1 MVLERIVETTLQLDS
16 EAGLLKMH
24 KKKAKRGVLNRCVE
38 RIIAAP
44 FIPSQP
50 ILHRADVHY
59 ETQQNIRKQTVGGEE
74 EEAVVKLFLLL
85 IVVTLQEQLEVLW
98 QQFKSLQRQLQEQ
111 SESEPKETLTMQIE
125 ANYDH
130 LILEGDKLVEIRR
143 DEQRWVS

>member
-16 EAGLLKMH
+16 AAGLLKMH

-59 ETQQNIRKQTVGGEE
+59 ETQQNIRKQTVGGAE
-74 EEAVVKLFLLL
+74 EEAVVKLLL

>member
-1 MVLERIVETTLQLDS
+1 MEE
-16 EAGLLKMH
+16 
-24 KKKAKRGVLNRCVE
+24 
-38 RIIAAP
+38 
-44 FIPSQP
+44 
-50 ILHRADVHY
+50 
-59 ETQQNIRKQTVGGEE
+59 EE
-74 EEAVVKLFLLL
+74 EEAKLLLLL

-143 DEQRWVS
+143 DEQRWVTQGGQGGVGK